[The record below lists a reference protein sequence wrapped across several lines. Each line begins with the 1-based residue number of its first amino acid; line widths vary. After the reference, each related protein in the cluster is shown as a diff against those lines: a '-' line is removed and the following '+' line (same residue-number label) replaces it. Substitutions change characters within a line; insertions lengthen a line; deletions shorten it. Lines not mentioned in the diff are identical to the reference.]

1 MKVDVAIVSKR
12 GVSDGFKE
20 MMYKAIPVNKLIV
33 DSTTRPLGRARE
45 NAMRQVE
52 TPYFVFVDDDVELP
66 ANWFAAMWEFK
77 DKLEGDEKVGW
88 LESWSIPLKPD
99 WYFKWNSTRTPKLVR
114 LTKQNAA
121 NYGNAVVVLTEAV
134 RDWHSPPQLDFGEM
148 LHILCHVLSKGY
160 AAWRLPV
167 PSHHRIDYSEPRE
180 FWKHTAK
187 GMRSIREARPELS
200 LLTGLGL
207 CLTSLGSAT
216 KAFLKTGDLQIMT
229 NGIRWGWNWLKAF
242 T

>member
-1 MKVDVAIVSKR
+1 MKVDVVIVSKR
-12 GVSDGFKE
+12 GLSPEFLN
-20 MMYKAIPVNKLIV
+20 MIHRTIPVADLIV
-33 DSTTRPLGRARE
+33 DNETSPLGKARE
-45 NAMRQVE
+45 SAIARVR

-66 ANWFAAMWEFK
+66 VKWFAAMWEFK
-77 DKLEGDEKVGW
+77 DKLEGGEKIGW

-134 RDWHSPPQLDFGEM
+134 RDWQSPPQLDFGEM
-148 LHILCHVLSKGY
+148 LHILCHVLDRGY

-167 PSHHRIDYSEPRE
+167 PSNHKIDYSEPSE
-180 FWKHTAK
+180 FWKHTVK
-187 GMRSIREARPELS
+187 GMRSIKEARPELS
-200 LLTGLGL
+200 LLDGLSL
-207 CLTSLGSAT
+207 CLTSWGSAT
-216 KAFLKTGDLQIMT
+216 KAFLKTGDLQVMT